1 MHTMQESRLVRRVKG
16 PLLWKEGRIEVFFIF
31 ISGTESSCATMSK
44 ADTYKKD
51 GSQLMLLK
59 KKKKAKD
66 KRTMVF
72 H

>member
-51 GSQLMLLK
+51 GGSADAPQ
-59 KKKKAKD
+59 KKKKAKG